1 MIFGI
6 LIPLL
11 FLAVLVVVARKL
23 FSRDSHGAPS
33 TFSVRRLFQYALLFG
48 LLVISASGVSGLI
61 GRLFD
66 SGQVIAASRTDLARD
81 ITFAIIGIPLYFA
94 MSRWTRRTLN
104 EDPSERHSVAWN
116 AYLSI
121 VSISALITA
130 MTAAFRVLNWALGE
144 EPFRGAD
151 LSQFL
156 IWGLVWVAHWQLIET
171 GSREDEARAHYISGS
186 LVGLGTLAFGIG
198 GLIASTA
205 RTLIENDEKSL
216 LVDSGNRTIQ
226 AISLII
232 IALPVW
238 YQYWLKKS
246 LSMKRELFWYS
257 YTLLIGIAGG
267 FLTLVISGSVMIYD
281 LLVWYVGDPQE
292 TLAARHFDSSAGAL
306 GSAIVGLA
314 TWWYH
319 ANVVNSPINAVAISQ
334 ASVQSSAQA
343 STQAAETSAATKSR
357 DEVRRVYEYIISG
370 ISLIAAAA
378 GLMMIFVA
386 IIESVTPGEI
396 VSTTSSTNTL
406 MVAITLLIVGAP
418 IWYFFWSR
426 IESHLVADGEE
437 ISSPT
442 RRIFL
447 LMLFGVA
454 SVAAVIS
461 VLTAV
466 FLFLDDLLNNELAQE
481 TLRQM
486 RFAIAILVANAAI
499 GWYHWNI
506 YRDERK
512 VNVRK
517 ARKDKFVVLVGPRDE
532 SLARAI
538 QLQFGGHV
546 QMWQSEDQEQP
557 EAVEKSS
564 EQQRSIQNGVSA
576 WDRQK
581 VIDLIESIQS
591 DEVMV
596 IKEKRGLKAI
606 PFSRGR

>member
-171 GSREDEARAHYISGS
+171 GSREEEARAHYISGS

-205 RTLIENDEKSL
+205 RTLIESDEKSL

-232 IALPVW
+232 ISLPVW

-257 YTLLIGIAGG
+257 YTLLIGVAGG

-319 ANVVNSPINAVAISQ
+319 ANVVNSPVNAAANS
-334 ASVQSSAQA
+334 QA
-343 STQAAETSAATKSR
+343 STQVAETSAATKSR

-386 IIESVTPGEI
+386 IIESVTPGEV

-466 FLFLDDLLNNELAQE
+466 FLFLDDLLNNELGQE

-486 RFAIAILVANAAI
+486 RFAIAILVSNAAI

-557 EAVEKSS
+557 GAVQKSS
-564 EQQRSIQNGVSA
+564 EPAKSIQNGVSG

-581 VIDLIESIQS
+581 VIDLIESTRS

-596 IKEKRGLKAI
+596 IKEKRGIKAI
-606 PFSRGR
+606 PFSRGH

>member
-171 GSREDEARAHYISGS
+171 GSREEEARAHYISGS

-205 RTLIENDEKSL
+205 RTLIESDEKSL

-232 IALPVW
+232 ISLPVW

-257 YTLLIGIAGG
+257 YTLLIGVAGG

-319 ANVVNSPINAVAISQ
+319 ANVVNSPVNAAANS
-334 ASVQSSAQA
+334 QA
-343 STQAAETSAATKSR
+343 STQVAETSAATKSR

-386 IIESVTPGEI
+386 IIESVTPGEV

-466 FLFLDDLLNNELAQE
+466 FLFLDDLLNNELGQE

-486 RFAIAILVANAAI
+486 RFAIAILVSNAAI

-557 EAVEKSS
+557 GAVQKSS
-564 EQQRSIQNGVSA
+564 EPAKSIQNGVSG

-581 VIDLIESIQS
+581 VIDLIESTRS

-596 IKEKRGLKAI
+596 IKEKRGIKAI

>member
-144 EPFRGAD
+144 ESFRGPD

-205 RTLIENDEKSL
+205 RTLIESDEKSL

-246 LSMKRELFWYS
+246 LNMKRELFWYS
-257 YTLLIGIAGG
+257 YTLLIGVAGG

-378 GLMMIFVA
+378 GMMMIFVA
-386 IIESVTPGEI
+386 IIESVTPGEV

-466 FLFLDDLLNNELAQE
+466 FLFLDDLLNNELGQE

-486 RFAIAILVANAAI
+486 RFAIAILVSNAAI

-557 EAVEKSS
+557 EAVEKST
-564 EQQRSIQNGVSA
+564 EQTRSIQNGVSA

-596 IKEKRGLKAI
+596 IKEKRGIKAI

>member
-1 MIFGI
+1 MIFGL
-6 LIPLL
+6 LIPIL
-11 FLAVLVVVARKL
+11 FLAIIVVVARKL
-23 FSRDSHGAPS
+23 FSHDAHGAPS

-66 SGQVIAASRTDLARD
+66 SGQVIAENRTDLARD

-94 MSRWTRRTLN
+94 MSRWTKRVLN
-104 EDPSERHSVAWN
+104 ENPDERHSVAWN

-121 VSISALITA
+121 VSITSLVTA
-130 MTAAFRVLNWALGE
+130 MTAAYRVVNWALGE
-144 EPFRGAD
+144 EAFRGAD

-156 IWGLVWVAHWQLIET
+156 VWGLVWIGHWQLVE
-171 GSREDEARAHYISGS
+171 SRDREDESRAHYIAGA
-186 LVGLGTLAFGIG
+186 LVGLGTLSFGVG
-198 GLIASTA
+198 SLIASTA
-205 RTLIENDEKSL
+205 RTLLETDEKSL
-216 LVDSGNRTIQ
+216 LVDSGNASVR

-232 IALPVW
+232 IGLPAW
-238 YQYWLKKS
+238 YQYWLKKA
-246 LSMKRELFWYS
+246 LHLKRELFWYS
-257 YTLLIGIAGG
+257 YVLLIGVAGG
-267 FLTLVISGSVMIYD
+267 FLSLVISGSVMIYD
-281 LLVWYVGDPQE
+281 VLVWYVGDPQE
-292 TLAARHFDSSAGAL
+292 TLAARHFNSSAGAL
-306 GSAIVGLA
+306 GSAVVGFA
-314 TWWYH
+314 AWWYH
-319 ANVVNSPINAVAISQ
+319 ASIVN
-334 ASVQSSAQA
+334 
-343 STQAAETSAATKSR
+343 TQEALKNGALKSR

-386 IIESVTPGEI
+386 IIESFTPGEV

-418 IWYFFWSR
+418 IWYFFWTR

-437 ISSPT
+437 ITSPT

-447 LMLFGVA
+447 LMLFGVS

-466 FLFLDDLLNNELAQE
+466 FLFLDDVLNNQLGRE
-481 TLRQM
+481 TLREM

-499 GWYHWNI
+499 SWYHWSI
-506 YRDERK
+506 YRSERQ
-512 VNVRK
+512 VSVRK

-532 SLARAI
+532 NLARAI

-546 QMWQSEDQEQP
+546 QMWQSNGAKAEQD
-557 EAVEKSS
+557 
-564 EQQRSIQNGVSA
+564 GVA
-576 WDRQK
+576 DWDRQK
-581 VIDLIESIQS
+581 VLDLIEETQG

-596 IKEKRGLKAI
+596 IKETKGLKVI
-606 PFSRGR
+606 PFSRGS